1 MDRDV
6 DYFTRRMEKV
16 ITASSSESSGNVK
29 IIWENKMWRYLSY
42 CLNGGLTNNLLNLQ
56 EMITMLRKMTNLYTY
71 HVQINNLLN
80 LRIVTHRNEML
91 DPKISSVLN
100 FMGDIKFFDYNEEVM
115 IVLIKTGYLKISQ
128 AVENDMN
135 YAAFIRFLLE
145 NNPSIKLLSIFHL
158 M

>member
-1 MDRDV
+1 
-6 DYFTRRMEKV
+6 MEKL

-56 EMITMLRKMTNLYTY
+56 EMVNMFKKMSSLYNY
-71 HVQINNLLN
+71 HVQLNNLLN
-80 LRIVTHRNEML
+80 LRIITLRNEML

-100 FMGDIKFFDYNEEVM
+100 FMGDIKYFDYNEEVM
-115 IVLIKTGYLKISQ
+115 IVMIKTGYLKIVQ

-135 YAAFIRFLLE
+135 YAAFIRFLLD
-145 NNPSIKLLSIFHL
+145 NNPSIKLLSK
-158 M
+158 